1 MRWIVCLCLLV
12 GARLGAM
19 VVGPR
24 PAVPD
29 VVTVSVG
36 RVAEPPPAPD
46 RSPPPARA
54 PRAIRCGDPA
64 KIGRPIAKLDTATT
78 TGHANWSVA
87 GARHACVIVAWN
99 NAEVVARWNPGHVAR
114 NRVELVA
121 SFDDGATFAPF
132 GDPDRIQSVAVGDTG
147 TIYVLRSDSVLDV
160 YRTDG
165 TTARRALTFGDAGT
179 LAVRGKWL
187 WLGHNLVGDQ
197 PSISG
202 DDGATWVHLAWTQG
216 FLLDLAVLTDGT
228 VVGLA
233 DYHSEMC
240 DHFGCGPGPFNAAF
254 ETTLAGG
261 PWKPATP
268 GHARAVSAERGWTD
282 SHGLGLTRDDDSRT
296 IVRMLGDKLRALYV
310 TRPS

>member
-36 RVAEPPPAPD
+36 RVAEPPPARD
-46 RSPPPARA
+46 RSAPPASA

-87 GARHACVIVAWN
+87 GARRACVIVAWSDT
-99 NAEVVARWNPGHVAR
+99 
-114 NRVELVA
+114 ELVA

-132 GDPDRIQSVAVGDTG
+132 GAPGRIQSVAVGDTG

-282 SHGLGLTRDDDSRT
+282 SHGLGLTVDGDSST
-296 IVRMLGDKLRALYV
+296 IVRVLGNSFRALYA